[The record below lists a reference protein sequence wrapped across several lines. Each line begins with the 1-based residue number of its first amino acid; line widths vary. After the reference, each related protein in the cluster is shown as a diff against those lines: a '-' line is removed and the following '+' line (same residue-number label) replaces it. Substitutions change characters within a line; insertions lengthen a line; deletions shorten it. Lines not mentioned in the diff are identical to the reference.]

1 MTTRSKFFEALSSNS
16 SQNDLIMYIE
26 TVTNTRK
33 EIGRTSIELLD
44 MKISRHEIESTSCIR
59 H

>member
-1 MTTRSKFFEALSSNS
+1 MTTRSKFFEKLSSNS

-26 TVTNTRK
+26 AVKNARNKT
-33 EIGRTSIELLD
+33 GRTIIELLD
-44 MKISRHEIESTSCIR
+44 VRISGYEIESSSCIC